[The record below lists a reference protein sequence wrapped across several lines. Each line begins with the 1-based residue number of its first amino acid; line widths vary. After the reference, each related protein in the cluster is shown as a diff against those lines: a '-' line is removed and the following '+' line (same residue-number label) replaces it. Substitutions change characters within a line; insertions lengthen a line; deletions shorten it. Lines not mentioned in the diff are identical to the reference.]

1 MLIEHSFEGLSH
13 NFIAATG
20 PVPCDV
26 LLVGES
32 GGCFVADTPVFTE
45 DGASLIQDTLSGS
58 RSYGNGGVVRT
69 DFEYSVRD
77 HPIVGI
83 RANKFP
89 FLRCTP
95 SHLWYTTTRH
105 SYTKTKLPRG
115 LEPPKYVQ
123 AAELTPEH
131 YLIIP
136 KPQYVSEDVR
146 VDLWPYKRK
155 RDGYN
160 DTFLPERIEIDS
172 EYAFIL
178 GLFIGD
184 GSADYSAGVVRWH
197 LHSITDRVHIDR
209 LERCLRRFGIKISHN
224 ICGYVD
230 TVYVS
235 SRTLAAWFR
244 ASFYA
249 QDGSKVVPNYV
260 FKFEKRLISDFLYGW
275 FAADGS
281 HDIVS
286 KAGQEITTTSLRA
299 AWQAIRLGL
308 NYGCLFGLQQSNDT
322 RSASWKTL
330 NDITLSNGNIEKLG
344 WVDWHTNG
352 MHCEQHGEDDLNY
365 YVKVRS
371 IETAVYTGTVYDK
384 ATERAHYHIPF
395 HVHNSTEDEQGICF
409 VGKTGRELDNFYL
422 PQAMLRRHEVRTTN
436 LLPFHPF
443 SNRNPTKAEIEFFEH
458 YLLAEIEQTK
468 PKLIVPLGAYS
479 MRYFLGGHRDL
490 HQIHG
495 LPFKSKTFP
504 DVTIL
509 PSHHPASGL
518 HNSENIPLVTYDFQQ
533 IRYFLEGTLPERAI
547 DEFPDPIY
555 IELTTAAEVFQSLEG
570 SNALFMG
577 LDTEGYAGNSWGL
590 SYSIH
595 NGVAY
600 VIRAMSKEALRAFGE
615 WIRLHP
621 EVKIILHN
629 ALHDLPILR
638 EMGIEITNFED
649 TMVYAYSLCLEPQGL
664 KDLSYRHCG
673 MKMKSYEDVTGPAMR
688 KKAGEYLVQVAR
700 GDWGLDPMVPE
711 RESDQE
717 IKYRQPQALHKRA
730 LRAVNDIYGFWT
742 GTVIGPKRGGSKRLN
757 ELGVRVGK
765 VDKET
770 VACES
775 LPKDMNA
782 WLCEVP
788 IPFKDRLDAVYGDF
802 IFELKEPVL
811 PEDPP
816 DALKRWE
823 SMAEDLEESVARC
836 ESAIG
841 ALPVVGLD
849 AIDEQIAIA
858 YSSRDAD
865 ATLRMRHKIHAKV
878 ESNGLTKLAELDM
891 SVLPYLAS
899 MKSAGIYADSEHLT
913 KFGAELAVTM
923 REIQASIEKEI
934 GMWVNPSSSQQT
946 ALVVYD
952 ILGFPVETRTETG
965 LPSTND
971 KVLEGLAPH
980 SPVIKLFTDYRE
992 LHKLRSTYALKLPKW
1007 RDSIGRIHPNWKYT
1021 RVPSGRLACSD
1032 PNLMAI
1038 PVRSRLGGEIRRGF
1052 KPRDGCVFVG
1062 VDLSQIEMRVLAH
1075 LSGDKN
1081 LIDVFLSG
1089 DDFHT
1094 RTAMQAWGLTRE
1106 EVEADHK
1113 LNGGA
1118 SKRSSGKNVSFGVV
1132 YCISAKGLQ
1141 AQLKSKTGRDW
1152 TEEECAEMISN
1163 WLDKSY
1169 PGVKYYM
1176 EKQKFLSRRDGYVSS
1191 LFGRR
1196 RYVPGVHSSIPRI
1209 REESYR
1215 QAVNHSVQSGA
1226 AEILKLAMVD
1236 IWNNAMP
1243 LMRSSGVRVDA
1254 VLQVHDELI
1263 FEIQSD
1269 AADEWLGMV
1278 KYSMEN
1284 AFELCVPIT
1293 AEGHIGKESWADL
1306 K

>member
-13 NFIAATG
+13 NFIAAAG

-32 GGCFVADTPVFTE
+32 GG
-45 DGASLIQDTLSGS
+45 
-58 RSYGNGGVVRT
+58 
-69 DFEYSVRD
+69 
-77 HPIVGI
+77 
-83 RANKFP
+83 
-89 FLRCTP
+89 
-95 SHLWYTTTRH
+95 
-105 SYTKTKLPRG
+105 
-115 LEPPKYVQ
+115 
-123 AAELTPEH
+123 
-131 YLIIP
+131 
-136 KPQYVSEDVR
+136 
-146 VDLWPYKRK
+146 
-155 RDGYN
+155 
-160 DTFLPERIEIDS
+160 
-172 EYAFIL
+172 
-178 GLFIGD
+178 
-184 GSADYSAGVVRWH
+184 
-197 LHSITDRVHIDR
+197 
-209 LERCLRRFGIKISHN
+209 
-224 ICGYVD
+224 
-230 TVYVS
+230 
-235 SRTLAAWFR
+235 
-244 ASFYA
+244 
-249 QDGSKVVPNYV
+249 
-260 FKFEKRLISDFLYGW
+260 
-275 FAADGS
+275 
-281 HDIVS
+281 
-286 KAGQEITTTSLRA
+286 
-299 AWQAIRLGL
+299 
-308 NYGCLFGLQQSNDT
+308 QQ
-322 RSASWKTL
+322 
-330 NDITLSNGNIEKLG
+330 
-344 WVDWHTNG
+344 
-352 MHCEQHGEDDLNY
+352 
-365 YVKVRS
+365 
-371 IETAVYTGTVYDK
+371 
-384 ATERAHYHIPF
+384 
-395 HVHNSTEDEQGICF
+395 EDEQGICF
-409 VGKTGRELDNFYL
+409 VGKTGKELDNFYL

-468 PKLIVPLGAYS
+468 PRLIVPLGAYS

-509 PSHHPASGL
+509 PSYHPAAGL
-518 HNSENIPLVTYDFQQ
+518 HNSESIPLVTYDFQQ

-555 IELTTAAEVFQSLEG
+555 VELTTAAEVFQSLEG

-600 VIRAMSKEALRAFGE
+600 VIRAMSKEALLAFGE
-615 WIRLHP
+615 WIKQHP

-638 EMGIEITNFED
+638 EMGIEIINFED

-700 GDWGLDPMVPE
+700 GDWGLDPQVPE
-711 RESDQE
+711 RESDQV

-742 GTVIGPKRGGSKRLN
+742 GTVIGPKRGGSKSLD

-770 VACES
+770 VVRES

-782 WLCEVP
+782 WFCEVP

-849 AIDEQIAIA
+849 ALEDQQIAIN
-858 YSSRDAD
+858 YSARDAD
-865 ATLRMRHKIHAKV
+865 STLRMRHKIRAKV

-891 SVLPYLAS
+891 SVLPYLDS
-899 MKSAGIYADSEHLT
+899 MRSAGIWADKDHLLA
-913 KFGAELAVTM
+913 FGQELAVSM
-923 REIQASIEKEI
+923 REIQEKIQTEI
-934 GMWVNPSSSQQT
+934 GFWVNPSSSQQT
-946 ALVVYD
+946 ALVIYE
-952 ILGFPVETRTETG
+952 ILNFPVTARTETG

-971 KVLEGLAPH
+971 KVLEGLAPY
-980 SPVIKLFTDYRE
+980 SPVIRLFCDYRE

-1007 RDSIGRIHPNWKYT
+1007 RDAEGRIHPRWKYT
-1021 RVPSGRLACSD
+1021 RVPTGRLACSD

-1038 PVRSRLGGEIRRGF
+1038 PVRSSLGNEIRRGF
-1052 KPRDGCVFVG
+1052 RPKDGCVFVG

-1075 LSGDKN
+1075 LSGDQN
-1081 LIDVFLSG
+1081 LIDIFLSG

-1094 RTAMQAWGLTRE
+1094 RTAMQCWGMTRE
-1106 EVEADHK
+1106 EVEEDHK
-1113 LNGGA
+1113 KNGGA

-1141 AQLKSKTGRDW
+1141 VQLKSKTGREW
-1152 TEEECAEMISN
+1152 SEEECTKMISD

-1169 PGVKYYM
+1169 PGVRWFM
-1176 EKQKFLSRRDGYVSS
+1176 ERQKHFARTNGYVES

-1215 QAVNHSVQSGA
+1215 QAVNHSVQAGA
-1226 AEILKLAMVD
+1226 SEILKLAMCE
-1236 IWNNAMP
+1236 IWNILPAMWE
-1243 LMRSSGVRVDA
+1243 SGVYIKP
-1254 VLQVHDELI
+1254 VLQIHDELVY
-1263 FEIQSD
+1263 EVQSD
-1269 AADEWLGMV
+1269 FADEWLSIV
-1278 KYSMEN
+1278 KYSMEHSY
-1284 AFELCVPIT
+1284 ELCVPT
-1293 AEGHIGKESWADL
+1293 LAEGHVGKESWADL